1 MLILFWR
8 KEDKRKLKETAIER
22 ALREML
28 KIQNFLELLDIAKKQ
43 NVKFINKVHDMNAQ
57 QQDLLHE
64 LELKQFYSSEGARK
78 AKMLRQLRQERR
90 AIKDTLD
97 LWRPLKN
104 FANKH
109 PELKEELG
117 AVLQEVTDIVKEQSN
132 RYYCPRSKQG
142 EPVAYRHY
150 APTKID
156 FDKALN

>member
-1 MLILFWR
+1 M
-8 KEDKRKLKETAIER
+8 KETAIER

-28 KIQNFLELLDIAKKQ
+28 KVQNFLELLDTAKKQ

-132 RYYCPRSKQG
+132 RYYCPRSKHG